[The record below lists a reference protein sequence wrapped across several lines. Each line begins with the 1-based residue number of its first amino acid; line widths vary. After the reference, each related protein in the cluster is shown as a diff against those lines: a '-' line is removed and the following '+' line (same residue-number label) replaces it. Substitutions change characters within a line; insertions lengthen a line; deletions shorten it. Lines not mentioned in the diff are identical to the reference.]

1 MTLNARR
8 RLPFWVPFLLA
19 LAFTTAC
26 NFNRSK
32 APATNN
38 ASPTGNTS
46 SHGTAF
52 TPSSDERKD
61 LREALERLKTVFPYR
76 LTENS
81 SGTADGRDLPV
92 GTRVVE
98 FADADH
104 THTTWT
110 NGPTGNSELITIGDQ
125 RYSRLNNGN
134 WTVGSLPGLA
144 ERQAMEKRMRELM
157 ESAFKDVQYIGTD
170 TINGAPCHA
179 FTYTMEMDLSGQKAT
194 VTGKAWIGSS
204 DGVPHQIDSETTIS
218 SFKQR
223 SHITYE
229 YNVDFKV
236 EKPVM

>member
-1 MTLNARR
+1 
-8 RLPFWVPFLLA
+8 LLA

-32 APATNN
+32 VPATNN
-38 ASPTGNTS
+38 GNTS

-52 TPSSDERKD
+52 TPGSDARKD
-61 LREALERLKTVFPYR
+61 LREALERLKTAFPYR

-81 SGTADGRDLPV
+81 SGTADGRELPA

-98 FADADH
+98 FATADR

-110 NGPTGNSELITIGDQ
+110 NGPAGNSELITIGDQ
-125 RYSRLNNGN
+125 RYSRSNNGN

-144 ERQAMEKRMRELM
+144 QRQAMEKRMRELM
-157 ESAFKDVQYIGTD
+157 ASAFKDVQYVGTD
-170 TINGAPCHA
+170 TINGVPCHA
-179 FTYTMEMDLSGQKAT
+179 YTYTMEMDLSGQKST
-194 VTGKAWIGSS
+194 VTGKAWIGSG
-204 DGVPHQIDSETTIS
+204 DGLPRQIDSETTIG
-218 SFKQR
+218 SFKQK

-229 YNVDFKV
+229 FNADFKV

>member
-8 RLPFWVPFLLA
+8 RLPFWVPLLLA

-26 NFNRSK
+26 NFNQSK

-38 ASPTGNTS
+38 ASPTGDSS

-52 TPSSDERKD
+52 TPSSDARKD
-61 LREALERLKTVFPYR
+61 LGGALEQLKTAFPYR

-81 SGTADGRDLPV
+81 SGTADGRDLPA
-92 GTRVVE
+92 GTRTVE
-98 FADADH
+98 FAAADR

-125 RYSRLNNGN
+125 RYSRSNNGN
-134 WTVGSLPGLA
+134 WTAGSLPGLA
-144 ERQAMEKRMRELM
+144 QRQAMEKRMREVM
-157 ESAFKDVQYIGTD
+157 ASAFKDVQYIGTD
-170 TINGAPCHA
+170 TINSVPCHA
-179 FTYTMEMDLSGQKAT
+179 YTYTMELDISGQKWN
-194 VTGKAWIGSS
+194 VTGKAWIGAS
-204 DGVPHQIDSETTIS
+204 DGLPHQIDSETTVS
-218 SFKQR
+218 SYKQK